1 MKNKEFYKITLTDYA
16 IPSFCSCGK
25 DYYGTIE
32 EVEDLIN
39 GNKKNNSIES
49 DIEGLQAAFTE
60 YKSGNIECEHT
71 VAYSKAKF
79 LTPVRLIAEMR

>member
-1 MKNKEFYKITLTDYA
+1 MKNKEFYKITLMDCA

-39 GNKKNNSIES
+39 GNKKTIPLKAILTVCKRRLPSIS
-49 DIEGLQAAFTE
+49 PGI
-60 YKSGNIECEHT
+60 SNVNILLRI
-71 VAYSKAKF
+71 VKQSF
-79 LTPVRLIAEMR
+79 